1 MACKILVIDGVD
13 GTGKNTQ
20 CKLVKQFL
28 DKVNI
33 KNMMVDFPD
42 YGNNSS
48 ALVKMYLNGEIL
60 NKSTDVNPYAAAC
73 AYALDRYIKYV
84 REIKGW
90 MEENE
95 DGVVILDRYIS
106 ANIIHQGAKI
116 RNEKERLRFFDWC
129 NNLEIGLFGLPE
141 PSETFLLTVE
151 PTVSKKMR
159 DARGNVKDGHE
170 RDEQYMEECYYTAIQ
185 AADYLNWEKIEC
197 DSGGNIDSIEVIQ
210 EKLLDKV
217 MKTLG
222 R

>member
-95 DGVVILDRYIS
+95 DGVVILDR
-106 ANIIHQGAKI
+106 
-116 RNEKERLRFFDWC
+116 
-129 NNLEIGLFGLPE
+129 
-141 PSETFLLTVE
+141 
-151 PTVSKKMR
+151 
-159 DARGNVKDGHE
+159 
-170 RDEQYMEECYYTAIQ
+170 
-185 AADYLNWEKIEC
+185 
-197 DSGGNIDSIEVIQ
+197 
-210 EKLLDKV
+210 
-217 MKTLG
+217 
-222 R
+222 